1 MTVAFNTQ
9 KNKEFLWKVMYNNKL
24 FDGLD
29 NSLSQ
34 NIQLYFENKMDEI
47 DKNKKNTD
55 TLISLNKRV
64 AFEMMVDIK
73 TKFIPPQLN
82 NNMITSQEILQNRQ
96 NLFDQ
101 QLNSMK
107 NDFDSLMYAPKP
119 SIIDF
124 SDKKPTVA
132 LTNANDSTSA
142 KTDEDNLDI
151 ERLLAETIS
160 KRENM
165 VLTIN
170 EADKNKA
177 ASWVNNNR
185 EVASNALASAPASL
199 GSASL
204 ASASLAPAPLAS
216 APLASASLAKPLK
229 IGDDISFIEGE
240 DNQKMKKNVRF
251 QNLNSFIPINVLESS
266 IKEEEEEEISYK
278 ENIQRQLTAINEKLN
293 KILELILQPKSLLE

>member
-1 MTVAFNTQ
+1 MTTAFNTQ
-9 KNKEFLWKVMYNNKL
+9 KNKEFLWKVMYENKL

-55 TLISLNKRV
+55 TLILLNKRV

-73 TKFIPPQLN
+73 TKIIPPQLN

-96 NLFDQ
+96 HLFDQ

-107 NDFDSLMYAPKP
+107 NEFDSLMHVPKP
-119 SIIDF
+119 TVIDF
-124 SDKKPTVA
+124 SDKKSTVA
-132 LTNANDSTSA
+132 LTNDATTA

-177 ASWVNNNR
+177 ASGVNNNR
-185 EVASNALASAPASL
+185 
-199 GSASL
+199 
-204 ASASLAPAPLAS
+204 
-216 APLASASLAKPLK
+216 
-229 IGDDISFIEGE
+229 
-240 DNQKMKKNVRF
+240 
-251 QNLNSFIPINVLESS
+251 
-266 IKEEEEEEISYK
+266 
-278 ENIQRQLTAINEKLN
+278 
-293 KILELILQPKSLLE
+293 